1 MFGIGGF
8 EFLLILLFAFLVFGP
23 DKLPEIARTAGE
35 LIARFRQA
43 KEEMDSVVRS
53 ELSGKDESSSA
64 SKPASHRRAVSAK
77 PAPGSASRSSKS
89 AAAPGDGVAAEAGST
104 VRRDGKT
111 ASSRVVKVV
120 DDAAE
125 AARASAH
132 EQRVAVSQAT
142 ETFAER
148 KARYERERQEENR
161 RAMRDQAAKAK
172 EPDVTL
178 PSAAELYGNV
188 PYGAT
193 TRPSVSKSSDSAK
206 EVE

>member
-53 ELSGKDESSSA
+53 ELNGKDDAKSSS
-64 SKPASHRRAVSAK
+64 SQPSSRRRNVSAK
-77 PAPGSASRSSKS
+77 PVPGSVSRAASDESKESGQGESGES
-89 AAAPGDGVAAEAGST
+89 ASEGF
-104 VRRDGKT
+104 
-111 ASSRVVKVV
+111 SSRVVQAV
-120 DDAAE
+120 DDAA
-125 AARASAH
+125 ASARESAH
-132 EQRVAVSQAT
+132 EQRVAASQAT

-148 KARYERERQEENR
+148 KARYERERQEANR
-161 RAMRDQAAKAK
+161 QAMKDQASNAVVP
-172 EPDVTL
+172 ESSL

-188 PYGAT
+188 PPAAKPRPVHASGAA
-193 TRPSVSKSSDSAK
+193 SSDSSK

>member
-53 ELSGKDESSSA
+53 ELNGKDDAKTSSSQP
-64 SKPASHRRAVSAK
+64 SSRRRNASAK
-77 PAPGSASRSSKS
+77 PAPGSASRAASDESKES
-89 AAAPGDGVAAEAGST
+89 GQGKSDEPASEGV
-104 VRRDGKT
+104 
-111 ASSRVVKVV
+111 SSRVVKAV
-120 DDAAE
+120 DNAA
-125 AARASAH
+125 ASARESAH
-132 EQRVAVSQAT
+132 EQRVAASQAT

-148 KARYERERQEENR
+148 KARYERERQEANR
-161 RAMRDQAAKAK
+161 QAMKEQASNAVAPEK
-172 EPDVTL
+172 PL

-188 PYGAT
+188 PPAAKP
-193 TRPSVSKSSDSAK
+193 RPASTPDDASSDSSK

>member
-53 ELSGKDESSSA
+53 ELNGKDDAKSSS
-64 SKPASHRRAVSAK
+64 SQPPSRRRNVSAK
-77 PAPGSASRSSKS
+77 PAPGSASRAASDESKVSGQGESGES
-89 AAAPGDGVAAEAGST
+89 ASEGF
-104 VRRDGKT
+104 
-111 ASSRVVKVV
+111 SSRVVQAV
-120 DDAAE
+120 DDVA
-125 AARASAH
+125 ASARESAH
-132 EQRVAVSQAT
+132 DQRVAASQAT

-148 KARYERERQEENR
+148 KARYERERQEANR
-161 RAMRDQAAKAK
+161 QAMKDQASNAVVP
-172 EPDVTL
+172 ESSL

-188 PYGAT
+188 PPAAKP
-193 TRPSVSKSSDSAK
+193 RPAHAPDAASSDSSK